1 MTSAS
6 VITVE
11 AMTIKKII
19 AAERKQAVMGAMA
32 QWLDLVADPTAETLP
47 HITNCTSTRL
57 PAPDGFAA
65 AAVLKRY
72 VDSP

>member
-1 MTSAS
+1 
-6 VITVE
+6 
-11 AMTIKKII
+11 
-19 AAERKQAVMGAMA
+19 MGAMA